1 MPNTALLLAND
12 VVIAI
17 NTVNTIKYILLI
29 IASVGIL
36 LLGMKLMGDNL
47 ESAAGGK
54 MSGLLDR
61 IGNNRFAGLGIG
73 AAVTAVIQSS
83 AATTV
88 MVIGLLNAGIM
99 TLFQATTIILGANI
113 GTTVTGLLASLS
125 ALKIVPVALAS
136 VAVVGAFM
144 MMFCKKHILVN
155 IGGIIMGFGLIFC
168 GLTLAS
174 EALTYIK
181 QLPAVLNFFA
191 SIQHP
196 LLLLLV
202 GIVFT
207 AAIQSSSA
215 SISIVIVLAGS
226 GIMTLENAVFVVL
239 GANVGTCMT
248 VILASIGA
256 NANAKRAAAIH
267 LFAKLVGVIVFM
279 IILFIFPKV
288 LEPLKQLT
296 DKAEFQIAI
305 FHSVFNIMTAL
316 LLIGFTKYIVK
327 LFNWLIKDKE
337 SDKQEALLKGFVYL
351 DTRLLSAPT
360 FAMPQLR
367 KEVVNMAR
375 LAKTNLDLSIDAI
388 ITSDISVKP
397 DFITREKNINFLNRE
412 LTKFL
417 VEISSAEISFRD
429 EKIIGS
435 LYHVITDIE
444 RIGDY
449 AENIIEYTEEAI
461 ADKSSFSDTAN
472 NEIKD
477 MQKLI
482 DAQFDLVMHAFENE
496 SLKDFQTIKI
506 NEDEIDTMQDKLQH
520 KHIDRMNEGLCSASS
535 SSRFLSLISNLE
547 RIADHIENIAITLK
561 DYC

>member
-1 MPNTALLLAND
+1 MPNTALLAND
-12 VVIAI
+12 IVIVV
-17 NTVNTIKYILLI
+17 NTVNTIKYVLLI
-29 IASVGIL
+29 VASIGIL
-36 LLGMKLMGDNL
+36 LLGMKLMSDNL

-54 MSGLLDR
+54 MNVLLDR
-61 IGNNRFAGLGIG
+61 IGDNRFAGLGIG
-73 AAVTAVIQSS
+73 ATVTAVIQSS

-136 VAVVGAFM
+136 VACVGAFM

-155 IGGIIMGFGLIFC
+155 IGGIVMGFGLIFC

-181 QLPAVLNFFA
+181 QLPAILDFFA

-196 LLLLLV
+196 LLLILV

-226 GIMTLENAVFVVL
+226 GIMPLENAVFVVL

-248 VILASIGA
+248 VILAAIGA

-267 LFAKLVGVIVFM
+267 LFAKLVGVIFFM
-279 IILFIFPKV
+279 LILFIFPNVLNLLDVFEKV
-288 LEPLKQLT
+288 
-296 DKAEFQIAI
+296 EFQIAI
-305 FHSVFNIMTAL
+305 FHSVFNIVTAF
-316 LLIGFTKYIVK
+316 LLIGFTKHIVK
-327 LFNWLIKDKE
+327 LFNKLIKDTE
-337 SDKQEALLKGFVYL
+337 SDKQEAVLKGFVYL
-351 DTRLLSAPT
+351 DTRLMSAPT

-367 KEVVNMAR
+367 KEVLNMAR
-375 LAKTNLDLSIDAI
+375 LAKTNLDISIDAV
-388 ITSDISVKP
+388 ITSDVSIKP
-397 DFITREKNINFLNRE
+397 DFVTREKNINFLNRE

-482 DAQFDLVMHAFENE
+482 DAQFDLVLSAFENE
-496 SLKDFQTIKI
+496 TLKDFGTIKI
-506 NEDEIDTMQDKLQH
+506 NEEEIDTLQEALQH
-520 KHIDRMNEGLCSASS
+520 KHIERMNKGLCSASS

>member
-1 MPNTALLLAND
+1 MLNMGFLLAN
-12 VVIAI
+12 VEIEINAI
-17 NTVNTIKYILLI
+17 NTIKYILLI
-29 IASVGIL
+29 IASVGVL

-61 IGNNRFAGLGIG
+61 MGNNRFAGLGIG

-125 ALKIVPVALAS
+125 AVKIVPVALAS
-136 VAVVGAFM
+136 VACVGAFM

-174 EALTYIK
+174 EALAYIK
-181 QLPAVLNFFA
+181 QLPAVLKFFA
-191 SIQHP
+191 SIEHP

-202 GIVFT
+202 GIIFT

-226 GIMTLENAVFVVL
+226 GMMSLQSAVFVVL

-279 IILFIFPKV
+279 IVLFIFPNILNLLDVFEKV
-288 LEPLKQLT
+288 
-296 DKAEFQIAI
+296 EFKIAI
-305 FHSVFNIMTAL
+305 FHSVFNIVTAL

-327 LFNWLIKDKE
+327 LFTWLIKDKE
-337 SDKQEALLKGFVYL
+337 AEKSEALLKGFVYL
-351 DTRLLSAPT
+351 DTRLLTTPT
-360 FAMPQLR
+360 FAMPQVR
-367 KEVVNMAR
+367 KEVVNMAK
-375 LAKTNLDLSIDAI
+375 LAKTNLDISIDAI
-388 ITSDISVKP
+388 ITSDISIKP
-397 DFITREKNINFLNRE
+397 DFAIREKNINFLNRE

-417 VEISSAEISFRD
+417 VEISSAEIGFRD

-461 ADKSSFSDTAN
+461 EDKSSFSDTAN

-482 DAQFDLVMHAFENE
+482 DAQFDLVMQSFENE
-496 SLKDFQTIKI
+496 TLKDFHTIKI
-506 NEDEIDTMQDKLQH
+506 NEDEIDSMHDKLQH
-520 KHIDRMNEGLCSASS
+520 KHIERMNEGLCSASS